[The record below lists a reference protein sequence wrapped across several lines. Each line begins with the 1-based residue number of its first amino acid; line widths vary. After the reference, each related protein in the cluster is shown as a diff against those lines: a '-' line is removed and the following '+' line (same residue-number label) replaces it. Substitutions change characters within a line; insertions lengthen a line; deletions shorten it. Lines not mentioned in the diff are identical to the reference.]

1 MSRIGRLPIA
11 VPSGVDVTIDGRTV
25 TVKGPKG
32 TLSRSLH
39 PDIAVSQEDGSI
51 VVTRPTEQKTHKQ
64 LHGLTRT
71 LVNNMVVGV
80 TDGYRKGLEI
90 TGVGYRAALNGK
102 KLQLNLG
109 YSHPIEIDPPA
120 GISFEVENPTRLAVV
135 GARIR
140 LHLAGTEA
148 RPRLAVFRSLNHI
161 YAQVI
166 DDASGRTLA
175 AASTVEKE
183 LKGSTSTKT
192 EEAAVV
198 GRLVAERAKAAGVE
212 RVVFDRAGFR
222 YHGRIKSLADA
233 AREAGLEF

>member
-1 MSRIGRLPIA
+1 MTQVASRGAAR
-11 VPSGVDVTIDGRTV
+11 
-25 TVKGPKG
+25 
-32 TLSRSLH
+32 
-39 PDIAVSQEDGSI
+39 
-51 VVTRPTEQKTHKQ
+51 
-64 LHGLTRT
+64 
-71 LVNNMVVGV
+71 
-80 TDGYRKGLEI
+80 RKRHE
-90 TGVGYRAALNGK
+90 
-102 KLQLNLG
+102 
-109 YSHPIEIDPPA
+109 
-120 GISFEVENPTRLAVV
+120 
-135 GARIR
+135 RIR
-140 LHLAGTEA
+140 LHLAGSDV

-183 LKGSTSTKT
+183 LKGSSSTKS

-233 AREAGLEF
+233 ARDAGLEF